1 MIWFWILFLVIGI
14 IHLIMNITDRDYSG
28 IVSGSLITG
37 LALFG
42 IVAPIIRADTM
53 QERKDQCRAVNG
65 VVAYEHNAVYKIR
78 TKPGTVAQIQPYDNW
93 ACVLFFDDNND

>member
-1 MIWFWILFLVIGI
+1 MIWFWILCFV
-14 IHLIMNITDRDYSG
+14 
-28 IVSGSLITG
+28 
-37 LALFG
+37 FG
-42 IVAPIIRADTM
+42 IVTLFINIDDEDISGIITGVIITAFAVFGIVKPIFNANTM
-53 QERKDQCRAVNG
+53 EERKDQCRAANG